1 MVLST
6 AVKSQINEDNLKA
19 LKNDLVEKL
28 MTSSR
33 FEEAGDLI
41 DPLQNF
47 NMALDCY
54 LKANNYQKAIKICNL
69 HNHDE

>member
-6 AVKSQINEDNLKA
+6 AEKSQIHEDNLKA
-19 LKNDLVEKL
+19 LKNDLAEKL

-54 LKANNYQKAIKICNL
+54 LKASNYQKAIKICNL
-69 HNHDE
+69 HNRDE